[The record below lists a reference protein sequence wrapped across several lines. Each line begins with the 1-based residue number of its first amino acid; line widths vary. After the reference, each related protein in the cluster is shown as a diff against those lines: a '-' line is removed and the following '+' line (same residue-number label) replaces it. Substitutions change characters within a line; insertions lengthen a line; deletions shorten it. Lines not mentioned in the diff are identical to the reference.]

1 MRLIKLDA
9 TKSTNSFLKEL
20 ASNSM
25 LDDYTV
31 AVTNNQTSG
40 RGQMNTAWHSEP
52 YKNLTFSI
60 FTPLKNLKT
69 THQAYLNFAIS
80 LAIYDVLFQFAI
92 PNLSIKWPN
101 DILSANKKICGILI
115 ETTFSNKKIKN
126 MIMGIGLNVNQEI
139 FSKKI
144 SNASS
149 LKIIMKKDFDLEIL
163 QFKISLIENG
173 KFTETHNEYHN
184 VLYRR
189 EIPTTFIDKVTGTFF
204 MGKIQ
209 GIASNGKIKIQLDDD
224 SIKEFG
230 LKQISFAKA

>member
-1 MRLIKLDA
+1 
-9 TKSTNSFLKEL
+9 
-20 ASNSM
+20 
-25 LDDYTV
+25 
-31 AVTNNQTSG
+31 
-40 RGQMNTAWHSEP
+40 
-52 YKNLTFSI
+52 
-60 FTPLKNLKT
+60 
-69 THQAYLNFAIS
+69 
-80 LAIYDVLFQFAI
+80 
-92 PNLSIKWPN
+92 
-101 DILSANKKICGILI
+101 
-115 ETTFSNKKIKN
+115 

-163 QFKISLIENG
+163 LNKIIERIQFRISLIENG

-224 SIKEFG
+224 SIEEFG